1 MSGFR
6 NALRATG
13 IFSIIVLLWPQCTLA
28 DTEFATVGATAG
40 RMPSFLLEVPESVS
54 DVLVADTGSATLYR
68 FSVSG
73 NRVIAQDQRY
83 MSIGQN
89 GAGKQRAWDRKTPL
103 GVYFI
108 TRRLDT
114 SKLDAKYGD
123 AAYPLDYPNAWD
135 RHLNRTGNGIWLHG
149 VDRNHPRRPP
159 RDTDGCLS
167 LPNEEL
173 LALTEYLRPL
183 ETPIIVARELRWL
196 DPGDI
201 EQSRSEFRDA
211 LETWRR
217 SLEQHDLVS
226 YLSLYDPEFSHND
239 MDKDMW
245 SAYRLGVFSARS
257 LTAVGI
263 SNLLLLA
270 DPEEPD
276 LYLSRFTQVL
286 TGDQG
291 SVTTTKR
298 LYWKRRPNTGWHIV
312 SEDNG

>member
-1 MSGFR
+1 MNGHR
-6 NALRATG
+6 IALCSAGTLLV
-13 IFSIIVLLWPQCTLA
+13 FVLLWPPRAPA
-28 DTEFATVGATAG
+28 DTEFATIGAAAS
-40 RMPSFLLEVPESVS
+40 RVPSFLLEVPESVT

-73 NRVIAQDQRY
+73 NRVIAQDERY

-108 TRRLDT
+108 THRLDT
-114 SKLDAKYGD
+114 SKLDTKYGD

-135 RHLNRTGNGIWLHG
+135 RHLNRTGYGIWLHG
-149 VDRNHPRRPP
+149 VDRNQPRRPP

-173 LALTEYLRPL
+173 LALTDYLRPM
-183 ETPIIVARELRWL
+183 ETPVVVARELRWL
-196 DPGDI
+196 DAGDI
-201 EQSRSEFRDA
+201 ERSRNEFHNA
-211 LETWRR
+211 LEAWRR
-217 SLEQHDLVS
+217 SLEQQDLVS
-226 YLSLYDPEFSHND
+226 YLSLYDDEFSHNG
-239 MDKDMW
+239 MDKDTW

-257 LTAVGI
+257 LSAVSI

-286 TGDQG
+286 TGTEG

-298 LYWKRRPNTGWHIV
+298 LYWKRRPNAEWRIV